1 MKHNGDDYRGDG
13 VAWFDRLSDKEK
25 IVMTGGE
32 HAWDLLSDSKNQIT
46 QGVYLYSVKDLES
59 GIVQTGNFAVIK

>member
-1 MKHNGDDYRGDG
+1 
-13 VAWFDRLSDKEK
+13 
-25 IVMTGGE
+25 MTGGE